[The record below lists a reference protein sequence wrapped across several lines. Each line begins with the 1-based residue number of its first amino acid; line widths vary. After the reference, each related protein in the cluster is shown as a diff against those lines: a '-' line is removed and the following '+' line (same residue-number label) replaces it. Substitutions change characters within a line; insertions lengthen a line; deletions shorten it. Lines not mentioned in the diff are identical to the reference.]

1 MSDSNRLL
9 ENDEPRQTADPPAN
23 EENPNETADQQL
35 LTVNSKQQTAP
46 GKPPPA
52 NRQPATANRQ
62 PQTANSKMD
71 PSDDEELSVYRR
83 YRFFFLGGGLILFI
97 SPITFALPTFSAHQP
112 PTQVQPATF
121 FTLLP
126 PVPPPPP
133 PPPPHS

>member
-9 ENDEPRQTADPPAN
+9 ENGESRQTADSPAN

-35 LTVNSKQQTAP
+35 LTVNSKQQTAT
-46 GKPPPA
+46 GKPPTA

-83 YRFFFLGGGLILFI
+83 VPCFIFAGGLVILI
-97 SPITFALPTFSAHQP
+97 PPLTPALRTFTTHQP
-112 PTQVQPATF
+112 HAQTPPVTF
-121 FTLLP
+121 F
-126 PVPPPPP
+126 
-133 PPPPHS
+133 